1 VDRGFFASS
10 IENTAK
16 KCYAFLMKKLNGKQ
30 ISLLLNWY
38 GEHKRSLPWR
48 EDVTPYRVWVSEIML
63 QQTRVEAA
71 RDYYLRWMERFP
83 TVLDLA
89 HADEEDVLKR
99 WEGLGYYSRARNLH
113 AAAKMVVE
121 NFGGEL
127 PRDKKALR
135 SLPGVGAYTVG
146 AILSIAFGE
155 AEPAV
160 DGNVM
165 RVVSRLTA
173 EGFDQSKDEVRAAIA
188 DGLRPL
194 MPEGKCSEFTQSL
207 FELGALICL
216 PGAPRCDVC
225 PLKENC
231 EAHRLHREADFPVK
245 VAKAEKRREKLT
257 VFVLE
262 LDGKFAVKKRPAKGL
277 LAGLWEL
284 PNLPGA
290 LPQKQAASLFEGE
303 VKALPA
309 ANHIFTHVLWEMTGY
324 YVRLKKAPEDDSL
337 VFVTP
342 QQLSDAYPLPSAFS
356 AYKKFCK

>member
-1 VDRGFFASS
+1 
-10 IENTAK
+10 
-16 KCYAFLMKKLNGKQ
+16 MKKLNAKQ
-30 ISLLLNWY
+30 ISLLLAWY

-83 TVLDLA
+83 TLLDLA
-89 HADEEDVLKR
+89 RADEEEVLKL

-113 AAAKMVVE
+113 KAAKIVAE
-121 NFGGEL
+121 KFDAKL
-127 PRDKKALR
+127 PADAKVLR

-146 AILSIAFGE
+146 AILSIAFGK

-173 EGFDQSKDEVRAAIA
+173 EGFDQSRDDVRAAIA

-194 MPEGKCSEFTQSL
+194 MPEGL
-207 FELGALICL
+207 N
-216 PGAPRCDVC
+216 
-225 PLKENC
+225 ENC
-231 EAHRLHREADFPVK
+231 EAHRLKREAEFPVK
-245 VAKAEKRREKLT
+245 VQKAQKRREKLT

-262 LDGKFAVKKRPAKGL
+262 LDGRFAVKKRPAKGL

-284 PNLPGA
+284 PNRQGPLTEKEVCA
-290 LPQKQAASLFEGE
+290 LFDGKVQ
-303 VKALPA
+303 ALPA
-309 ANHIFTHVLWEMTGY
+309 ANHVFTHVVWEMTGY
-324 YVRLKKAPEDDSL
+324 RVRLNEMPADDSL
-337 VFVTP
+337 VFVSP
-342 QQLSDAYPLPSAFS
+342 EDLKKAYPLPSAFS
-356 AYKKFCK
+356 AYKKFCE